1 MSKKLKYENLLGGLM
16 TSQIPYAFMIFCG
29 FFFAKVG
36 LLQKEGLHA
45 FGRMNIDIFLPIF
58 LFIQVGRS
66 TYIYNFE
73 QNGAIIVS
81 FLFYFII
88 AFIISFVYAIT
99 SKMDLRYRYTFIF
112 ITSIVDVKRLHY
124 LYIYSF
130 CFLLEGKLTKEKAFC
145 NEILACGNIHVFF
158 QGLIIWFVVYNLI
171 KLDKAYENQAVDVWD
186 RIHIKNIE
194 SDDEEQKL
202 KDSPTPLFKKVNEE
216 NNILNENTKENVMN
230 LYKSHAI
237 SNDVGLEKNNE
248 NIKSEINNEE
258 KKDIDNEE
266 MIIFKGNQSFFSE
279 INKFQSIKFF
289 ETSNSQK
296 ELLNLIF
303 RSPFIGLIL
312 AFIVGFI
319 RVLREWIYDT
329 TTPVF
334 LFFDTFNTIG
344 SCNILLN
351 YIIIGAN
358 LIPSM
363 NLNKKKSYAQIRM
376 LDYIVHLIIKVI
388 IMPFIGVIYCYILK
402 KKFIDDN
409 KVLLWTCFIQ
419 WLIPSSL
426 DVMTISQVNDANCK
440 FVAYCIF
447 IQLICQMII
456 NNFIHVPTFLK
467 AIDIL

>member
-66 TYIYNFE
+66 TYLYNFE

-171 KLDKAYENQAVDVWD
+171 
-186 RIHIKNIE
+186 
-194 SDDEEQKL
+194 
-202 KDSPTPLFKKVNEE
+202 
-216 NNILNENTKENVMN
+216 
-230 LYKSHAI
+230 
-237 SNDVGLEKNNE
+237 
-248 NIKSEINNEE
+248 
-258 KKDIDNEE
+258 
-266 MIIFKGNQSFFSE
+266 
-279 INKFQSIKFF
+279 
-289 ETSNSQK
+289 
-296 ELLNLIF
+296 
-303 RSPFIGLIL
+303 
-312 AFIVGFI
+312 
-319 RVLREWIYDT
+319 
-329 TTPVF
+329 
-334 LFFDTFNTIG
+334 
-344 SCNILLN
+344 
-351 YIIIGAN
+351 
-358 LIPSM
+358 
-363 NLNKKKSYAQIRM
+363 
-376 LDYIVHLIIKVI
+376 
-388 IMPFIGVIYCYILK
+388 
-402 KKFIDDN
+402 
-409 KVLLWTCFIQ
+409 
-419 WLIPSSL
+419 
-426 DVMTISQVNDANCK
+426 
-440 FVAYCIF
+440 
-447 IQLICQMII
+447 
-456 NNFIHVPTFLK
+456 
-467 AIDIL
+467 